1 MSEIRANILQT
12 KEVKGFKPLD
22 WVNDQIV
29 PIKKKYERN
38 YDLSSLTIGIS
49 AGIPSGVTGSLT
61 ITFTPKKKP

>member
-1 MSEIRANILQT
+1 MSAIKTDILQT
-12 KEVKGFKPLD
+12 KEVMAFDPLK

>member
-29 PIKKKYERN
+29 ATKEKFGKDYV
-38 YDLSSLTIGIS
+38 LSNITVGIS

-61 ITFTPKKKP
+61 ITLTPVKKL